1 MGRKE
6 EEKLAKLLVN
16 EARPEHLLKR
26 LHSFEGKLAQII
38 TNVSGSMYFI
48 YFHVIFFTLFFLSRP
63 FDMAIFNILLS
74 LEAVFL
80 ATFIM
85 VAQNRQALVETYRE
99 LEQEEESQQ
108 DEQQQEEL
116 EEDVE
121 GIQKNLDDIRD
132 ALLFIQQKIN
142 KLEKNPN
149 GPSSPHP
156 STKN

>member
-6 EEKLAKLLVN
+6 EEKIAKLLVN
-16 EARPEHLLKR
+16 EARPEQLLKR
-26 LHSFEGKLAQII
+26 LHSVEGRLAQII
-38 TNVSGSMYFI
+38 TSVAGSMYFI
-48 YFHVIFFTLFFLSRP
+48 YMHVIFFTLFFAFRP
-63 FDMAIFNILLS
+63 FEMAIFNILLS

-85 VAQNRQALVETYRE
+85 VSQNRQALVETYRE
-99 LEQEEESQQ
+99 LEQEEE
-108 DEQQQEEL
+108 EQQEEAQHEEL

-121 GIQKNLDDIRD
+121 DIQKNLDDIRD

-149 GPSSPHP
+149 VPSSPHP
-156 STKN
+156 PTKN